1 MKFYSELSQD
11 QKNEVIKKLQIFP
24 FTNLELQVS
33 LEKTNPA
40 FSSGV
45 DVYFLL
51 PESYKKLIDYLN
63 ENYLIFRMD

>member
-11 QKNEVIKKLQIFP
+11 EKNEVIKKLQILP

-45 DVYFLL
+45 DFYFLL
-51 PESYKKLIDYLN
+51 PKSYKKLFDYLN
-63 ENYLIFRMD
+63 KNYLIF